1 MFTVDR
7 YVSVNAGLAA
17 GEPRLSRD
25 QIWQGL
31 MMKARDAKPFV
42 HKMTVCDVTKEWDG
56 GLDREIVFHDM
67 PMGERLFF
75 YPKEKIVFLRTK
87 GVEMGA
93 ITNEILDDDKGEL
106 LLRFA
111 FTLERDGMRPGSAEE
126 REFADGYA
134 QGYLISVQRTIDA
147 IRALVKEGKL
157 KVAAAAPA
165 PARATAKRA
174 KPPKTTKAKPA
185 PKKAAK
191 KR

>member
-7 YVSVNAGLAA
+7 YVPVNAGLAD

-25 QIWQGL
+25 QVWEGL

-42 HKMTVCDVTKEWDG
+42 HMMTVCDVVKEWDG
-56 GLDREIVFHDM
+56 GLDRDIVFHDM
-67 PMGERLFF
+67 PMGERLLF

-87 GVEMGA
+87 GVEMGT
-93 ITNEILDDDKGEL
+93 ITNEILEDDKNEL
-106 LLRFA
+106 ILRFA
-111 FTLERDGMRPGSAEE
+111 FTLEREGMKSGSPEE

-134 QGYLISVQRTIDA
+134 QGYLVSVQKTIDA

-157 KVAAAAPA
+157 KVATLAPVRAAAKRGGLPK
-165 PARATAKRA
+165 ATRA
-174 KPPKTTKAKPA
+174 KAA
-185 PKKAAK
+185 PKKPAK